1 MTKRKVMEEG
11 CDGRL
16 LVGISLILEKESE
29 TSHNL
34 PAAGDE
40 CADESTSSHESV
52 YYYRDSDDIS
62 FDSNCV
68 VLMRLICS
76 GID

>member
-1 MTKRKVMEEG
+1 MKEG

-34 PAAGDE
+34 PAAGDG
-40 CADESTSSHESV
+40 CADESTSWHESV
-52 YYYRDSDDIS
+52 LFLSIRARYI
-62 FDSNCV
+62 V
-68 VLMRLICS
+68 
-76 GID
+76 